1 MATKTKLKTPA
12 ADAPQSMAQVQSDI
26 RTIGDLQR
34 EHTRLLTELNDY
46 IADRTDKMAPQ
57 LKALSEQIIAKQRGV
72 QTWCE
77 VHREEICGK
86 GKTAN
91 LVTGEVQWRA
101 RPPSVKVTGVDAVLA
116 WLKNMGMLQ
125 FVRTKEEINKE
136 AMLNEAD
143 KAAKVPGI
151 VIVRDVED
159 FVIAPFEVEAVGAA

>member
-91 LVTGEVQWRA
+91 LVTGEVSWRT
-101 RPPSVKVTGVDAVLA
+101 RPPSVRVAGEDAVIA
-116 WLKNMGMLQ
+116 WLYQNGHADL
-125 FVRTKEEINKE
+125 VRTKEAINKDAILNLGKE
-136 AMLNEAD
+136 AP
-143 KAAKVPGI
+143 KIPGI
-151 VIVRDVED
+151 TIVSGVED
-159 FVIAPFEVEAVGAA
+159 FCVAPFEVEAVGAP